1 MITSKRKI
9 SYFTLELIEENE
21 VIIKDFIT
29 ALVKDICSKDKKE
42 RKYNISKERF
52 CFLQKADIDDDIIKC
67 LFISAKHGTR
77 LPLINKENLETRD
90 NPKTKQE
97 GEEEHTHLILKTT
110 PEDCFVLLEN
120 GRELLQ
126 MKNICEYFN
135 AMYKKY
141 NGVKLNHLSFSI
153 IPSDSF
159 EETLNKKITRLSLGE
174 IYIDKQL
181 LGQESL
187 NFSNRIE
194 TVKENMVLQIRPER
208 KKDIKDVLVDIFKK
222 WSTQQSRIK
231 RIRIKGKTET
241 GADCFA
247 DTQVSLIKKREIEIQ
262 KDEETGAVNSIYIFS
277 QMMDLSKAL

>member
-1 MITSKRKI
+1 MVTSKRRI
-9 SYFTLELIEENE
+9 SYFTLEVSEEIDVTIKEFLMTLIN
-21 VIIKDFIT
+21 
-29 ALVKDICSKDKKE
+29 DICSKDKRE
-42 RKYNISKERF
+42 RKYNISNERF
-52 CFLQKADIDDDIIKC
+52 CFLQKADIDNDIVKC

-97 GEEEHTHLILKTT
+97 GEEEHTHLLLKISD
-110 PEDCFVLLEN
+110 EECFALLEN
-120 GRELLQ
+120 GRDLLI

-135 AMYKKY
+135 VMYKK
-141 NGVKLNHLSFSI
+141 NNEVKINPVSFSI

-181 LGQESL
+181 LGEESL
-187 NFSNRIE
+187 DFSNRIE
-194 TVKENMVLQIRPER
+194 TVKEDMVLQIRPER

-222 WSTQQSRIK
+222 WSTQQTHIK

-247 DTQVSLIKKREIEIQ
+247 DTQMSLIKRREIEIQ
-262 KDEETGAVNSIYIFS
+262 KDEETGAVNSNYIFS
-277 QMMDLSKAL
+277 QMTDLSRNL